1 MDRSQERRTKR
12 PAEYIDDTGHESK
25 KAKRRRELWGSLPS
39 PSGLLFERGHS
50 PLGCCFG
57 WQGSHSATRRPE
69 ERQTSDVSSFHL
81 QLLDGGT
88 TTKTRHRAPVQANI
102 RAKIERDVGD
112 DAERANVRA
121 KIEHDMGGDAER
133 ARRHFHDVLHKHRD
147 RERLQNLP
155 PCGWGVEFTEEPT
168 LTTEQIRHPPHE
180 AGPESAGLSD
190 GECVGVARSVRSRL
204 QTDHGLHSCEVCSFL
219 RHDLPAGGEE
229 SVPTKYLRFARNNP
243 NLDLD
248 PSHFDWIISALGR
261 R

>member
-112 DAERANVRA
+112 DAERNRSDIHRMKQDPSPQAYLTANAWELRA
-121 KIEHDMGGDAER
+121 A
-133 ARRHFHDVLHKHRD
+133 
-147 RERLQNLP
+147 
-155 PCGWGVEFTEEPT
+155 
-168 LTTEQIRHPPHE
+168 
-180 AGPESAGLSD
+180 
-190 GECVGVARSVRSRL
+190 
-204 QTDHGLHSCEVCSFL
+204 FL